1 MRIRLPLVFLVFFLA
16 ASAVLSSQSGNT
28 NAPATANAQPAAAAA
43 QQPGTT
49 TPTIR
54 ANTRLVMVD
63 VVVRDKKGEFVPDLQ
78 ASDFKLM
85 EDGKEQ
91 AISIFSLQ
99 QGSSEPFARNAS
111 TLPPNVF
118 RNTPK
123 YRPNSALNVILLDGL
138 NSSLLEQA
146 YVRSEMIKF
155 LEKLP
160 EGHPVAIYML
170 GKKLRLLQD
179 FTTDLGE
186 LKRIIHTFKGESPK
200 ALASAGSAP
209 ETPIAFEGFTAMQ
222 AQDMGPWFRN
232 QVDSFAQE
240 HSSDQMDERLNRTMA
255 ALNSLARM
263 LSGYQGRKNLIWISD
278 GIPLNIVPSAQ
289 LPQRIDPSYN
299 KTNEQPLNPSTIAHD
314 GGPELNRRNYFD
326 QVGLLCNTLADSQI
340 AVYPIDA
347 RGLVGDA
354 FANVAHNVS
363 GQGAAG
369 GILSGESAQSD
380 ELFEAHS
387 NMLTIAEATGGKAFY
402 NRNDIDNALRNGI
415 DDGSRYYSL
424 GYYPDNK
431 TWNGR
436 FRKIKVVSQRS
447 GMKLRYR
454 TGYFAVDRAAFMKNN
469 QFQRDLDLGQAL
481 SFDAPAATAIQFEA
495 RVILPSPETR
505 NKLVLEYAVDPNMV
519 TFEKVENGLEHAQ
532 VDCVVRAFTRAGGET
547 PVKTQAERVDGRL
560 KPEAFENIKRTFYP
574 CRVETSLGEGH
585 YYLRLVVRDNLSGLV
600 GSSNAEVTIP
610 ASGTSQAQ
618 NVSK

>member
-16 ASAVLSSQSGNT
+16 ASAILSSQSGNSNT
-28 NAPATANAQPAAAAA
+28 PATANTGQAT
-43 QQPGTT
+43 QQPGAT
-49 TPTIR
+49 TPVIR

-78 ASDFKLM
+78 ASDFKLT

-91 AISIFSLQ
+91 AISIFSVQ
-99 QGSSEPFARNAS
+99 QGSSEPFARDAS

-170 GKKLRLLQD
+170 GRKLRLLQD
-179 FTTDLGE
+179 FTTDLSE
-186 LKRIIHTFKGESPK
+186 LKKIIRTFNGESPK

-209 ETPIAFEGFTAMQ
+209 ETPIAFQGFTAMQ
-222 AQDMGPWFRN
+222 AQDMGPWFKN

-255 ALNSLARM
+255 ALNTLARM
-263 LSGYQGRKNLIWISD
+263 LAGYEGRKNLIWISD
-278 GIPLNIVPSAQ
+278 GVPINIVPGAQ

-299 KTNEQPLNPSTIAHD
+299 KVWEQPLNPNNIGHD
-314 GGPELNRRNYFD
+314 AGPELNRRNYFD
-326 QVGLLCNTLADSQI
+326 QLGLLCNTFADSQI
-340 AVYPIDA
+340 SVYPIDA
-347 RGLVGDA
+347 RGLVGDS

-369 GILSGESAQSD
+369 GLLHSESAQSE
-380 ELFEAHS
+380 ELFQAHT
-387 NMLTIAEATGGKAFY
+387 NMLTIAEATGGRAFY
-402 NRNDIDNALRNGI
+402 NRNDIDGALRNGI
-415 DDGSRYYSL
+415 EDGSRYYSL

-431 TWNGR
+431 TWNGK
-436 FRKIKVVSQRS
+436 FRKIKVVSPRS
-447 GMKLRYR
+447 GIKLRYR
-454 TGYFAVDRAAFMKNN
+454 SGYFAVDRNAFMRNN
-469 QFQRDLDLGQAL
+469 QFQRDLDLGQTL
-481 SFDAPAATAIQFEA
+481 SFDAPAATALQFEA
-495 RVILPSPETR
+495 KVTPPSTETR
-505 NKLVLEYAVDPNMV
+505 NQMVVDYAIDPRMV
-519 TFEKVENGLEHAQ
+519 TFENVDNGLEHAQ
-532 VDCVVRAFTRAGGET
+532 LDCVVRAFTRAGGET
-547 PVKTQAERVDGRL
+547 PVKTQAQRVEGRL
-560 KPEAFENIKRTFYP
+560 KPEAFQKIKQTFYP
-574 CRVETSLGEGH
+574 CRVEMNLGEGH
-585 YYLRLVVRDNLSGLV
+585 YYLRLAVRDNLSGLV

-610 ASGTSQAQ
+610 PGASQAR